1 MLSYVNAL
9 LHLIFE
15 NQNEFIRVLFN
26 SKEDFD
32 NYQKWLKQRGI
43 EFNWLNN
50 IDTNSL
56 NLVLKR
62 TSVKEIEA
70 MLHINISDEI
80 DNFIEQERKYTHHIL
95 INTDSF
101 FKTNPNDRIYSIQIE
116 LEENSYFFINPA
128 QVFNVALLEANH
140 WPGTLTITQQKTY
153 FTSKNYKNYQD
164 QQSYFIHLS
173 DLHLGTRKNNNG
185 KVALLRS
192 LDHFFETIT
201 PSIRPKIL
209 ITGDLM
215 NSPNRKN
222 MYLASGFINDL
233 KKRYHSDITFILGNH
248 DMIVHGLNLFKT
260 QKAKVVAY
268 LLDENIKVLEK
279 EKIILIKINSAY
291 EGYLARGKVGALQLR
306 EIDNELSTI
315 DCLHEYQMIVM
326 IHHHVFPI
334 DKAEFLKRK
343 WNEHKVIAKLI
354 DSSKELIDSD
364 LLVDWLKKRHIRYIL
379 HGHKHIPFFK
389 KHQQFFVVSC
399 GSSCGIIKESK
410 IKYLSYNVLKYDIAT
425 KKMELCLIYYDSL
438 IDHQRRI
445 ELHFMD

>member
-173 DLHLGTRKNNNG
+173 DLHLGT
-185 KVALLRS
+185 
-192 LDHFFETIT
+192 T
-201 PSIRPKIL
+201 
-209 ITGDLM
+209 
-215 NSPNRKN
+215 
-222 MYLASGFINDL
+222 
-233 KKRYHSDITFILGNH
+233 
-248 DMIVHGLNLFKT
+248 
-260 QKAKVVAY
+260 
-268 LLDENIKVLEK
+268 
-279 EKIILIKINSAY
+279 
-291 EGYLARGKVGALQLR
+291 
-306 EIDNELSTI
+306 
-315 DCLHEYQMIVM
+315 
-326 IHHHVFPI
+326 
-334 DKAEFLKRK
+334 
-343 WNEHKVIAKLI
+343 
-354 DSSKELIDSD
+354 
-364 LLVDWLKKRHIRYIL
+364 
-379 HGHKHIPFFK
+379 
-389 KHQQFFVVSC
+389 
-399 GSSCGIIKESK
+399 
-410 IKYLSYNVLKYDIAT
+410 
-425 KKMELCLIYYDSL
+425 
-438 IDHQRRI
+438 
-445 ELHFMD
+445 